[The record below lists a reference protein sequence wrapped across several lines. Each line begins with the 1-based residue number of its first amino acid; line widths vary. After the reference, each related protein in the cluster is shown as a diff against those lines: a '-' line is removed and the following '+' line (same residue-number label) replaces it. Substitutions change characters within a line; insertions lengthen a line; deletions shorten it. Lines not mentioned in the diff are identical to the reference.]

1 MTEKNTYTVR
11 LEPVGVEMEVEEGEW
26 VLDAAFRQGIAIP
39 HGCREG
45 QCSSCKCVLTEG
57 DAEVHEYST
66 FALPDY
72 EKEEGSTLLCRAHAY
87 EDLVIELLNYD
98 EEIIRGGLPLRTGVV
113 EVVSNE
119 PVTHDLRHLVVK
131 LIEPEEI
138 KFFPGQYMD
147 FVVPG
152 SQRLNDALRHVASTM
167 HLGIYLFV
175 GASRDLKPPATAV
188 VRQFAR
194 PGNAIPGRK
203 IVFLDAKV
211 KLADGVDSYVHRIV
225 HDIAAHKPPRLRDG
239 RWVV

>member
-1 MTEKNTYTVR
+1 METPETMKSSRQVAKVGGMPIESNAITSSENTSLFVTQQLVDSLSNSERNIVAIESPRVSDLVAQFRQFAMRSGTPIYHWSA
-11 LEPVGVEMEVEEGEW
+11 EEGI
-26 VLDAAFRQGIAIP
+26 VSL
-39 HGCREG
+39 RE
-45 QCSSCKCVLTEG
+45 
-57 DAEVHEYST
+57 
-66 FALPDY
+66 
-72 EKEEGSTLLCRAHAY
+72 
-87 EDLVIELLNYD
+87 
-98 EEIIRGGLPLRTGVV
+98 
-113 EVVSNE
+113 
-119 PVTHDLRHLVVK
+119 
-131 LIEPEEI
+131 
-138 KFFPGQYMD
+138 MD

-203 IVFLDAKV
+203 IVFLYAKV